1 MYYEELANIY
11 SELGKTTKRLEK
23 VDIISEFL
31 KKVSKD
37 ELSKVIYLLQG
48 KIYADWENFKLGIS
62 QRLIL
67 KVINQATGIPANKI
81 EDLWKKK
88 GDLGKVAEELIRTK
102 HQRTLSS
109 KKLTL
114 NKVYDNLRKLSSFEG
129 EGTVGKKVSIVTEL
143 LSNADSEEAKY
154 IINTVVGDLRVGVA
168 AGIIRDSIA
177 KAFYKDV
184 KEIEE
189 NYNLSVDY
197 GKIAELSKEGKLELS
212 LTPGKPVKLMLAI
225 KVEDVEEAFK
235 AVGKPAQCEYKLDGF
250 RLQCHFDG
258 KKISL
263 FTRSM
268 ENVTRQFPDVVKY
281 LKENVKGKNYILDSE
296 VVGLSKQGR
305 YLPFQKI
312 SQRIRRKYDIEKTA
326 KDFPVELN
334 IFDVMYYNGKNL
346 MNESLIKRRKIIEK
360 IVKEEKGRIILT
372 KKLITDDK
380 DKVNKFYN
388 GALAAGTEGLMVKNL
403 QSSFKPGRYVNGW
416 VKLKPILEPLDLVI
430 TGAIW
435 GEGKRSNWLSSFIVS
450 CRKGDEYL
458 EIGKV
463 GSGVK
468 EKNEGVTFSDLTKTL
483 KKLIIKS
490 SGKNVEIEPKVIVQ
504 VSYEEIQKSPTYNSG
519 FALRFPR
526 INVLRDDKGLID
538 VDSLERIKR
547 IYRNQRGQK

>member
-403 QSSFKPGRYVNGW
+403 QSNFKPGRYVNGW

-490 SGKNVEIEPKVIVQ
+490 SGKNVEIEPKIIVQ

-526 INVLRDDKGLID
+526 INILRDDKGLSD

>member
-88 GDLGKVAEELIRTK
+88 GDLGKVAEELRRTK

-114 NKVYDNLRKLSSFEG
+114 TKVYDNLRKLSSFEG

-403 QSSFKPGRYVNGW
+403 QSNFKPGRYVNGW

-490 SGKNVEIEPKVIVQ
+490 SGKNVEIEPKIIVQ

-526 INVLRDDKGLID
+526 INILRDDKGLSD

>member
-334 IFDVMYYNGKNL
+334 IFDVMYYNGKDL

-403 QSSFKPGRYVNGW
+403 QSNFKPGRYVNGW

-490 SGKNVEIEPKVIVQ
+490 SGKNVEIEPKIIVQ

-526 INVLRDDKGLID
+526 INILRDDKGLSD

>member
-403 QSSFKPGRYVNGW
+403 QSNFKPGRYVNGW

-526 INVLRDDKGLID
+526 INILRDDKGL
-538 VDSLERIKR
+538 
-547 IYRNQRGQK
+547 